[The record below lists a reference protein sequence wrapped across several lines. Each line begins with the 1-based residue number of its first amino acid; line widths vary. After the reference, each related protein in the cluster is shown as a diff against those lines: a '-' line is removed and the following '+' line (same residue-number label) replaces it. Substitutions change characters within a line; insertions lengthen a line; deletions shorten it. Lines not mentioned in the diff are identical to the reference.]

1 MVRDLMINEGKIAP
15 AYTAA
20 TAACTTGM
28 GVVID
33 RAAKTFSLPAAET
46 AENIFV
52 VHKERYPV
60 GAAAAYTDLSDYFE
74 QFNTVAEGEFAP
86 LWQYDYAE
94 EFAVDAYD
102 TTSLTT
108 ANAGKVAAVGTDGK
122 WKLAG
127 SGVSSKYLF
136 VGLHDDA
143 GHTLAR
149 FAVLDTPTT
158 NS

>member
-33 RAAKTFSLPAAET
+33 RATKTFSLPAAET
-46 AENIFV
+46 ADNIFV

-60 GAAAAYTDLSDYFE
+60 DAAAAYTDLNDYFG
-74 QFNTVAEGEFAP
+74 QFNTVAAGEFAP

-108 ANAGKVAAVGTDGK
+108 ENAGKAASVGTDGT
-122 WKLAG
+122 WKLAS
-127 SGVSSKYLF
+127 SGVSSYYLF

-143 GHTLAR
+143 GRTLAR
-149 FAVLDTPTT
+149 FAVLKAPIT